1 MKKFIS
7 LSLCLLLVIVSLVG
21 CKTQETPKKET
32 EDKNFTPT
40 KLNISALYDI
50 TACSLSYL
58 MEQNTES
65 NLKGTYAVSLYKD
78 DKTFLESDEFMFGLG
93 FTTISSG
100 VKLCKTKDYARMLSL
115 ISLNIDAF
123 SKNEI
128 KNLKGFEGKK
138 VLVYDDSDLSENLN
152 IMLKKGS
159 VKCDVTKISDLYEF
173 TVKVKT
179 NKYDIVV
186 ATYPAASEVNN
197 SSKKYKHKLS
207 LNDEWD
213 RLKLKGKPYSHCI
226 VASSEVISEEFKTC
240 ELFFEEFNTSIEK
253 MNSGDN
259 GVVQS
264 LAARYLNTSNNTALA
279 TCKQNGFALEDYN
292 DTEKILKQYAKVR
305 NDGGESLAIDHII
318 YSF

>member
-7 LSLCLLLVIVSLVG
+7 LLLCLLLVMACLTG
-21 CKTQETPKKET
+21 CKVKEKSNETAKE
-32 EDKNFTPT
+32 NFTPT

-65 NLKGTYAVSLYKD
+65 KLKGTYAVSLYKD
-78 DKTFLESDEFMFGLG
+78 DKTFLESDEFMFGLA
-93 FTTISSG
+93 FTTLSSG
-100 VKLCKTKDYARMLSL
+100 AELCKGKDFARMLSL

-123 SKNEI
+123 SKKEI
-128 KNLKGFEGKK
+128 TNIKDFEGKK

-173 TVKVKT
+173 TVQVE
-179 NKYDIVV
+179 NSKYDIVV
-186 ATYPAASEVNN
+186 ATYPAAAEVNSRN
-197 SSKKYKHKLS
+197 KKYKHKLS

-240 ELFFEEFNTSIEK
+240 ELFFEEFNASIEK

-259 GVVQS
+259 DVVQS
-264 LAARYLNTSNNTALA
+264 LADRYLNTSNDTALT

-292 DTEKILKQYAKVR
+292 DTEKLLTQYAKVR

>member
-1 MKKFIS
+1 MKKVIS
-7 LSLCLLLVIVSLVG
+7 LLLCLLLTLISLVG
-21 CKTQETPKKET
+21 CKAKEETKDTAKE
-32 EDKNFTPT
+32 DFTPS
-40 KLNISALYDI
+40 KLNISALYDG

-65 NLKGTYAVSLYKD
+65 KLKGTYAISLYKD
-78 DKTFLESDEFMFGLG
+78 DKAFLDSDEFMFGLA
-93 FTTISSG
+93 FTTLSSG
-100 VKLCKTKDYARMLSL
+100 TQLCKAKDFARMLSL
-115 ISLNIDAF
+115 ISVNIEAF

-128 KNLKGFEGKK
+128 KNIKDFESKK
-138 VLVYDDSDLSENLN
+138 VLMFDDSDLSENLN

-159 VKCDVTKISDLYEF
+159 VKCDITKISDLYQF
-173 TVKVKT
+173 TEQIKT
-179 NKYDIVV
+179 DKFDIIV
-186 ATYPAASEVNN
+186 AAYPAASEV
-197 SSKKYKHKLS
+197 SDSKKYNHKLS
-207 LNDEWD
+207 LNEEWD

-240 ELFFEEFNTSIEK
+240 ELFFQELNASIEK

-259 GVVQS
+259 DVVQS
-264 LAARYLNTSNNTALA
+264 LADRYLNTSNDTALI

-292 DTEKILKQYAKVR
+292 DTEKLLTQYAKVR